1 MINIDDSINDSVQDL
16 MADVFESISASNSPE
31 LQPGELLATQ
41 STFEKVFNLEKVTGF
56 YELEDHFDL
65 VKAIAIQTEHEN
77 AEDELMH
84 AWLTMVSNLNQATS
98 QKEFNTRFAL
108 FTPVIL
114 KKMIAYKLSK
124 NE

>member
-1 MINIDDSINDSVQDL
+1 MQILDKSINDDVQNL
-16 MADVFESISASNSPE
+16 MVDIFESLSSNSSK

-41 STFEKVFNLEKVTGF
+41 STFEKVFNLVKVTGF

-65 VKAIAIQTEHEN
+65 VKAIAIETENEN

-114 KKMIAYKLSK
+114 KK
-124 NE
+124 